1 MQQPPEIF
9 QQIYARHGHRCP
21 MSTLGGRMG
30 LAAMKAL
37 GPQPAERLEAH
48 YAHDTCAIDG
58 IELTTGCS
66 RANKRLTVAQTGAHV
81 LSLNVGAHGVVVTL
95 RDAALAIAWRYRKVD
110 EELEQA
116 RGKRSLEEL
125 EGLLHLRSE
134 VLQEVLEKFWTLPD
148 DELLRVEVV
157 DA

>member
-1 MQQPPEIF
+1 
-9 QQIYARHGHRCP
+9 

-37 GPQPAERLEAH
+37 GPQPAAQLEAR

-58 IELTTGCS
+58 IEITTGCT
-66 RANKRLTVAQTGAHV
+66 RGNRRLTVAPTGAHV
-81 LSLNVGAHGVVVTL
+81 LSVYVGRRGVTVTL
-95 RDAALAIAWRYRKVD
+95 LESALAIAWRYRKVD
-110 EELEQA
+110 EELEAA
-116 RGKRSLEEL
+116 RGTRPLEEL

-134 VLQEVLEKFWTLPD
+134 VLQQVLEQLWTLPD
-148 DELLRVEVV
+148 SELLSVEVG